1 MPADEGRRRKNTI
14 DEDSDSDSDQVA
26 PVVVAPIPKKPK
38 SSSKLKNFLFFIF
51 LATGAIIGLHHSG
64 YINILPFIWSTAPK
78 IPYIGDYLK
87 AHYKIPEVYTLTV
100 EERRKLELQQWQDRL
115 DIKERELQEKLAQ
128 SEILSNDITIRQQK
142 IDKQEADLLIKGSD
156 IRIKAEATPEE
167 EALMKELTG
176 TYQEI
181 SPRRSAQIVAQLPDH
196 LAVELMRN
204 LPQDARASILSKMDP
219 KRAARLTESLANPQ

>member
-14 DEDSDSDSDQVA
+14 EEDSESEYITPVA
-26 PVVVAPIPKKPK
+26 AAPIPKKSK
-38 SSSKLKNFLFFIF
+38 SLRKLKTFIF
-51 LATGAIIGLHHSG
+51 LILLATGVIIGLHHSG
-64 YINILPFIWSTAPK
+64 YININPFIWNTAPK
-78 IPYIGDYLK
+78 IPFIGDYLK
-87 AHYKIPEVYTLTV
+87 ANLNIPEIYTLTV

-115 DIKERELQEKLAQ
+115 DTKEKELQEKLAQ
-128 SEILSNDITIRQQK
+128 SETLSNDIAIRQQK
-142 IDKQEADLLIKGSD
+142 IDKQEADLSIKESD
-156 IRIKAEATPEE
+156 IKSKAEATPEE

-196 LAVELMRN
+196 LAVELMKN